1 MKIQRM
7 IDNSLFEGGIM
18 KIRRLFIFFLFV
30 TVATFSAVVTGY
42 SQTSTDGPVRAA
54 FVYTGSTGT
63 PGWDRAHEQG
73 REFLKEQLGDQVITK
88 TVEEVDPSAAPQVFR
103 RLARDNFDIIFG
115 TTFAYMDPMVKIS
128 KEFPDVKFEHASGF
142 KTTENM
148 GNYYGRMY
156 QAKYLAGIIA
166 GMRTESNTI
175 GYAAPH
181 AIPQIIRL
189 VNAFQL
195 GAESVNPDVNVKVVW
210 TNSWY
215 NPAKAKEATKS
226 LLEAGAD
233 VINHQLTSPAP
244 MQTAQEADAWSF
256 GMHSDM
262 SQFAPESVLA
272 SQVWNWGEFYVRT
285 IKEVQ
290 NGTWESDSYFGG
302 MEDNMVS
309 LKLTDKITEGEQQAI
324 REVQQKLASGEM
336 KVFQGPLRDNKGNL
350 KAEAGSAL
358 SVGQIRSME
367 WLVECVEGSL
377 P

>member
-1 MKIQRM
+1 MMKTQRM
-7 IDNSLFEGGIM
+7 M
-18 KIRRLFIFFLFV
+18 VFFLLISFV
-30 TVATFSAVVTGY
+30 IFGTATIGY
-42 SQTSTDGPVRAA
+42 GQTAIDGPVRAA

-73 REFLKEQLGDQVITK
+73 RKFLKKQLGDQVITK

-156 QAKYLAGIIA
+156 QAKYLAGMVA

-189 VNAFQL
+189 VNAYQL
-195 GAESVNPDVNVKVVW
+195 GARSVNPDVNVKVVW

-262 SQFAPESVLA
+262 SNFAPESVLA

-302 MEDNMVS
+302 MEDDMIS
-309 LKLTDKITEGEQQAI
+309 LKLTDKITEKEREAI
-324 REVQQKLASGEM
+324 NKIQKKLASGEM
-336 KVFQGPLRDNKGNL
+336 QVFEGPLRDNQGNL
-350 KAEAGSAL
+350 KAEQGSAL
-358 SVGQIRSME
+358 STGEIRSME
-367 WLVECVEGSL
+367 WLVEGVKGNL